1 MYALIGYLVS
11 DLLLFGSFAN
21 LVPLGLGQD
30 RLRLLLGLL
39 LLHVLLVFVLALI

>member
-1 MYALIGYLVS
+1 MYVLIGYLVC
-11 DLLLFGSFAN
+11 DLLLFCSFAN

-39 LLHVLLVFVLALI
+39 LLRVCLVFVLSLI